1 MKLKVIKSVPMLLVI
16 PIIIPAYCGAR
27 SNGFPRKAKKRNS
40 GIYLKKILFNSPVNE
55 KAPDP
60 IETVIR
66 ATHNNSSVI

>member
-1 MKLKVIKSVPMLLVI
+1 MLLVI

-27 SNGFPRKAKKRNS
+27 SNGFPRKAKKRNTDINS
-40 GIYLKKILFNSPVNE
+40 FKERKIFYNSPVNE